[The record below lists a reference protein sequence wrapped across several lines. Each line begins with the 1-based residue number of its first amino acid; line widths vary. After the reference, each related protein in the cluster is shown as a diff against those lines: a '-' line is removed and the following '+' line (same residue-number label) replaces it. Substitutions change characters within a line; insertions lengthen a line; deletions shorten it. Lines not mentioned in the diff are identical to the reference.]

1 MRANKRGDGGMEVF
15 GRGFRVITHVVAR
28 TSLRYGKFII
38 KLSLSRSLA
47 RSLSRALSQY
57 LGVRISLALKS

>member
-1 MRANKRGDGGMEVF
+1 MEVF